1 MARSEMGM
9 GLVAVQENLQEP
21 MTFNSG
27 VSDKSLD
34 YDGSM
39 TRITC

>member
-9 GLVAVQENLQEP
+9 GLVAVQENPQDL

-27 VSDKSLD
+27 VSDIGL
-34 YDGSM
+34 
-39 TRITC
+39 RW